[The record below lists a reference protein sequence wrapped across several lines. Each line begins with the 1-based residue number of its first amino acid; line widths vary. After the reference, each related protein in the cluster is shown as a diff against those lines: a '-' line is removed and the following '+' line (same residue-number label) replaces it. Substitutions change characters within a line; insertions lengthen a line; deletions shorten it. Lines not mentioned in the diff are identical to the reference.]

1 MYEWVVGG
9 AGLILANL
17 TFCSILP
24 NFHSPCPIIKS
35 LDASL
40 DARNSPTHQDESSK
54 TGLRTAKTSD
64 TVHSATR
71 HVAQRHPANGSL
83 REQTQTS
90 RARSI
95 DFSLRNPPR
104 LRPNN
109 MTVKFGLQALL
120 ERSTR
125 DGRWRAPQRPNT
137 HARTQTGRQRV
148 RQQTHQNGPVALAP
162 VMTKPRHGTSDAHE
176 LVLAAVPWVA
186 AARGQHPRQNMKSA
200 RTLNKMHHFP
210 AATSAVPPGGTT
222 PHPAS
227 CPSLAATCPSSTMP
241 ASACTRAV
249 RRPTAYAASGGALLT
264 SPLRPRRSPR

>member
-1 MYEWVVGG
+1 M
-9 AGLILANL
+9 
-17 TFCSILP
+17 P
-24 NFHSPCPIIKS
+24 PIIKS

-162 VMTKPRHGTSDAHE
+162 VTTKPRHGTSDAHE

-200 RTLNKMHHFP
+200 RTLNKMHHFLRR
-210 AATSAVPPGGTT
+210 
-222 PHPAS
+222 HPRS
-227 CPSLAATCPSSTMP
+227 
-241 ASACTRAV
+241 RQ
-249 RRPTAYAASGGALLT
+249 GE
-264 SPLRPRRSPR
+264 RPRTRQAAPL